1 MPSVDQEYFQ
11 ICKLVDWALKT
22 TISHFLEDVSTV
34 KLDLS
39 ISFYHFIFHYKYLHL
54 FYFFSEVPILHVI
67 PVPFPDEWHTAQ
79 DNANVVDYPTVE
91 KLNKILRVFVSE
103 YLELA

>member
-1 MPSVDQEYFQ
+1 M
-11 ICKLVDWALKT
+11 
-22 TISHFLEDVSTV
+22 
-34 KLDLS
+34 
-39 ISFYHFIFHYKYLHL
+39 
-54 FYFFSEVPILHVI
+54 PILHVI

-103 YLELA
+103 YLELAWGHWEDHVKINAGTKKNHGEL